1 MQYQRRGC
9 KQLGRLGKGIPHRYS
24 ARGKGQEAVKA
35 AESVGSDVRLVRWEL
50 GKTC

>member
-24 ARGKGQEAVKA
+24 AREKGQEAVGGSGTKA
-35 AESVGSDVRLVRWEL
+35 AESVGSDVRGW
-50 GKTC
+50 